1 MNSKFTPHTDTDA
14 NVFNNNCI
22 DGINSKGNRYI
33 MDLKLSKQQRC
44 KCCYARTDV
53 SHTNCLVNSAKVILR
68 LSDVCH

>member
-1 MNSKFTPHTDTDA
+1 MNSKFTPHTDADA
-14 NVFNNNCI
+14 NVFNNCI
-22 DGINSKGNRYI
+22 DDISSKENRYI

-44 KCCYARTDV
+44 KCCSAWTDI